1 MRNDAHLS
9 NDEARAVLSVSPTRL
24 QSVRSSISLRHSS
37 RAVSLS
43 LSERSA
49 AARRSFAQQLS
60 RRGQPRS
67 PLYWHIA
74 VPQGSAVPPSTS
86 AEVIDLYLLNAHARS
101 TADISYRCRPIYK
114 YRLLSF
120 VDKLLTV
127 SLALAAGCVYH
138 RNPISDDNARHLSR
152 VCQSR
157 TSRPLV

>member
-1 MRNDAHLS
+1 MKRVRYCPSLR
-9 NDEARAVLSVSPTRL
+9 RAFSP
-24 QSVRSSISLRHSS
+24 SVRSSVSLRHSS

-101 TADISYRCRPIYK
+101 TADISYRCIYK

-120 VDKLLTV
+120 VDKPLPV

-157 TSRPLV
+157 TSRPLL